1 VQITV
6 TRKGAKKPLGSV
18 SFKAKKG
25 NFSRTVTTVG
35 GQRLRPGRYAVA
47 IKVGATMKTF
57 TVRVS
62 GG

>member
-1 VQITV
+1 MQITV

-35 GQRLRPGRYAVA
+35 GRRLRPGRYVVA
-47 IKVGATMKTF
+47 IKVGTTKKTL
-57 TVRVS
+57 TLRVS

>member
-6 TRKGAKKPLGSV
+6 TRKGAKKPLGTV
-18 SFKAKKG
+18 TFKAKKG
-25 NFSRTVTTVG
+25 NFSRTVATVG
-35 GQRLRPGRYAVA
+35 WQRLRPGRYVVA
-47 IKVGATMKTF
+47 IKVGATKKTL